1 MKKYKCMNIGN
12 CDNANEGKEFEI
24 AEGEELKCPKCK
36 QDMIVEVTSKPWG
49 KIIGIVVAVLAV
61 VGGGIGAFFA
71 FSGDNNIESIGL
83 DRQEITLVVGQKDVV
98 KATATPVDAK
108 ATFTYEV
115 TSGNSIEV
123 GSGGEITAVAKGE
136 STITVK
142 CEENAEL
149 NATCKVSVTEPA
161 EETPKFVAV
170 ESITLEGAFSL
181 KVGESK
187 KLTMAVAPQN
197 HEETLTFQTS
207 DESVATVTSGGEVNA
222 VKAGKATISVT
233 TDKSG
238 KQASVEVTV
247 KAKEKGP
254 EPGGE
259 GGGNGGGNG
268 QGTVNIGFG
277 KYTGPLQNGKPHGV
291 GGEVRVTRSY
301 SLDLKKS
308 PAEYAEL
315 SSGDRIVNTK
325 FINGQLKQGEIHFS
339 DGRRKWINL

>member
-12 CDNANEGKEFEI
+12 CDFANTGEIFEI

-71 FSGDNNIESIGL
+71 FSGANNIESIGL

-98 KATATPVDAK
+98 KATATPADAK

-123 GSGGEITAVAKGE
+123 GSGGEITALAKGE

-149 NATCKVSVTEPA
+149 NATCKVIVTEPVAEEPA

-187 KLTMAVAPQN
+187 KLTMAVAPQG
-197 HEETLTFQTS
+197 HEEAIALQSS
-207 DESVATVTSGGEVNA
+207 DESVATVTAEGEVKA
-222 VKAGKATISVT
+222 VKAGKATITATS
-233 TDKSG
+233 DKSG
-238 KQASVEVTV
+238 KQATVEVTV
-247 KAKEKGP
+247 EAKSTGP
-254 EPGGE
+254 IGKNPSWGRYE
-259 GGGNGGGNG
+259 GARNAQGLPHGNGVLYITSSTTINGESAQRGERIEGVFRNGYVNMGSWYKKDGN
-268 QGTVNIGFG
+268 VVVV
-277 KYTGPLQNGKPHGV
+277 K
-291 GGEVRVTRSY
+291 
-301 SLDLKKS
+301 DLK
-308 PAEYAEL
+308 AY
-315 SSGDRIVNTK
+315 
-325 FINGQLKQGEIHFS
+325 
-339 DGRRKWINL
+339 